1 MKKHSGTN
9 RSHSKQSKKNTR
21 HVPLAGTQAK
31 SINAHDAQFQDAIG
45 TFSARVFDAIDG
57 TDGSTLAI
65 AQALHE
71 PTSVVIAALDH
82 LEHTGRVT
90 AKAAGAQ
97 RSWAKVRS

>member
-21 HVPLAGTQAK
+21 HVPLAGTQAQ
-31 SINAHDAQFQDAIG
+31 SINAHDGQFQDEIS
-45 TFSARVFDAIDG
+45 TFSARVFDAIGG

-65 AQALHE
+65 AQALRE
-71 PTSVVIAALDH
+71 PTEVVIAALDH
-82 LEHTGRVT
+82 LEHIGRVT

-97 RSWAKVRS
+97 RSWAKVRG